1 MLPANIVA
9 YHDARHVTPHR
20 EAPIETLTPKS
31 DTASAHAE
39 LRPAVDPATRCP
51 RQIPLANA

>member
-9 YHDARHVTPHR
+9 YHGARHVTPRR
-20 EAPIETLTPKS
+20 EAPIATLTPKS
-31 DTASAHAE
+31 DTASVHAE
-39 LRPAVDPATRCP
+39 LRPAVDLATRRP